1 MRSRVCEEREWLV
14 EAATLEDI
22 MSKSPLV
29 SVKERFESKQ
39 KLVAAV
45 EKLASSELWLARVNE
60 KKGLAR
66 VSNAKLLHL
75 HDVLTDAKTRFGSRD
90 KLVASI
96 VELAKRPKDKDYQAS
111 LGNSSLPRLLDL
123 HRSLEKASKRAAKQP
138 AKAEKKAAPKKDK
151 AAKAAPAAKTEAAP
165 KAAAKKPAAKEAAP
179 KKTAKKS

>member
-29 SVKERFESKQ
+29 SVKERFESKE

-90 KLVASI
+90 KLVSAI

-138 AKAEKKAAPKKDK
+138 VKAEKKAAPKK
-151 AAKAAPAAKTEAAP
+151 AKAAPAAKTEAAP
-165 KAAAKKPAAKEAAP
+165 KAAAKKPAKEAAP
-179 KKTAKKS
+179 KKTKKA

>member
-29 SVKERFESKQ
+29 SVKERFESKE

-90 KLVASI
+90 KLVSAI

-138 AKAEKKAAPKKDK
+138 VKAEKAAPKK
-151 AAKAAPAAKTEAAP
+151 AKAAPAAKTEAAP
-165 KAAAKKPAAKEAAP
+165 KAAAKKPAEKAAAP
-179 KKTAKKS
+179 KKTKKA

>member
-29 SVKERFESKQ
+29 SVKERFESKE

-90 KLVASI
+90 KLVSAI

-138 AKAEKKAAPKKDK
+138 AKAEKKAAPKK
-151 AAKAAPAAKTEAAP
+151 AKAAPAAKTEAAP
-165 KAAAKKPAAKEAAP
+165 KAAAKKPAKDAAP

>member
-1 MRSRVCEEREWLV
+1 
-14 EAATLEDI
+14 

-45 EKLASSELWLARVNE
+45 EKLATTELWLARVNE
-60 KKGLAR
+60 NKGLAR

-75 HDVLTDAKTRFGSRD
+75 HDVLTDAKARFGTRD
-90 KLVASI
+90 KLVAAI

-123 HRSLEKASKRAAKQP
+123 HRALERASKRAAKKP
-138 AKAEKKAAPKKDK
+138 VKVEKKAAPKK
-151 AAKAAPAAKTEAAP
+151 AKAAPAAKTEAKAAPAAKAEAAP
-165 KAAAKKPAAKEAAP
+165 KAAAKKPAAAKAEAAP